1 MTGNAIQTLKAN
13 DPVKVI
19 TIRGTNFE
27 AAAEGG
33 SASVENVAE
42 IKVNDTLSSFLGQEI
57 AKSDRPELTGA
68 KTIVSGGKLA
78 TLSVDADNFTIL
90 CIR

>member
-1 MTGNAIQTLKAN
+1 MKAK

-19 TIRGTNFE
+19 TIRGTNF
-27 AAAEGG
+27 AAATEDG
-33 SASVENVAE
+33 SGSVENVAE

-68 KTIVSGGKLA
+68 KTIVSGGSHSIVFSCLLQ
-78 TLSVDADNFTIL
+78 TFLHFDFFL
-90 CIR
+90 F